1 MYAVYAAR
9 RNERLKRKMEESDE
23 AVSLRRS
30 MAVVEVEKRKNA
42 KRTDSLRQ
50 SLPQD
55 FVSGASS
62 RLASSVTSS
71 RVRNGSSSVLR
82 SSMKLKIDGEKPLYF
97 RSSVRK

>member
-30 MAVVEVEKRKNA
+30 IAVVEVEKRKNA

-55 FVSGASS
+55 FVSGALSCL
-62 RLASSVTSS
+62 RSSVTS
-71 RVRNGSSSVLR
+71 
-82 SSMKLKIDGEKPLYF
+82 
-97 RSSVRK
+97 